1 MIDTSRDTHAGQLV
15 PVASSPQV
23 SSNTGTELV
32 SLANKPIHE
41 KKAHVYAEVVKKL
54 NSSRERGL
62 PFKVWS
68 SCTSKCEYAFCLIIA
83 AEEYAFFLI
92 AFRRPVRFSKNSVQA
107 SPFDD
112 DYLCCSIIVN

>member
-23 SSNTGTELV
+23 SNTGTELV

-41 KKAHVYAEVVKKL
+41 KKAHVYAEAVKKL

-62 PFKVWS
+62 PFRVWS
-68 SCTSKCEYAFCLIIA
+68 FRTSSCAF
-83 AEEYAFFLI
+83 
-92 AFRRPVRFSKNSVQA
+92 
-107 SPFDD
+107 
-112 DYLCCSIIVN
+112 